1 MICLKDFILFLT
13 NSSFAL
19 IFTTRNKW
27 RSLQIDTTVFD
38 LIYFYTCM
46 IRSNEWEELLVAFLI
61 PVLKLRGDFCGL
73 IKALLLN
80 VFHVRHDGSLGY
92 INLWGHVF
100 ELLTVHI
107 NLLWT
112 EVAPIREHPIF
123 KSEMDKCTYSPLR
136 YIQKAV
142 VNWSLK
148 FLSKKKICRLI
159 TITKWRNI
167 FMIFISSQKSQRVI
181 ILSIDV
187 YYYMSMFYQTTFF
200 LCIQHQYPSS
210 LSFPLFLIFLND
222 KQIEFAGKCTG
233 TINKMQYTRRGKLSA
248 HT

>member
-1 MICLKDFILFLT
+1 MLRWFVFLT

-27 RSLQIDTTVFD
+27 RSLQIDTMVFDDFYID
-38 LIYFYTCM
+38 LIYFYACT
-46 IRSNEWEELLVAFLI
+46 IWSNEWEELLVAFLI

-80 VFHVRHDGSLGY
+80 VFHVRHNGSLRY

-123 KSEMDKCTYSPLR
+123 KSEMDKCTYSPLC

-148 FLSKKKICRLI
+148 FLSKIKYA
-159 TITKWRNI
+159 
-167 FMIFISSQKSQRVI
+167 
-181 ILSIDV
+181 D
-187 YYYMSMFYQTTFF
+187 
-200 LCIQHQYPSS
+200 
-210 LSFPLFLIFLND
+210 
-222 KQIEFAGKCTG
+222 
-233 TINKMQYTRRGKLSA
+233 
-248 HT
+248 